1 MKELFVIVDVS
12 GSMYSMGKTSV
23 VGSVLQALSTLEN
36 MGEESGRLSLTKMQW
51 DGSSK
56 ALESLAEKCSGR
68 NTLLLTDGYALSDNC
83 KASRVVKNFLQENK
97 DRLFVVLCG
106 GDALNVSA
114 MKDFS
119 RVRSIRADNVLYAVE
134 SLS

>member
-23 VGSVLQALSTLEN
+23 VGSVLQALSALEN
-36 MGEESGRLSLTKMQW
+36 MGEESGRPSLTKMQW

-83 KASRVVKNFLQENK
+83 KVSRAVKNFLQENK

-114 MKDFS
+114 IKEFS
-119 RVRSIRADNVLYAVE
+119 RVRSVSADNVLYAVE